1 MDKITQQS
9 TLDLQICGLGSVGN
23 NISNNKWDA
32 QSLPAQK
39 MPVPV
44 REIRKREGDCD
55 IRSPEHI
62 KGAIMEFLTHRG
74 IDAFKTS
81 RQGWKQEREV

>member
-1 MDKITQQS
+1 MDKITRQP
-9 TLDLQICGLGSVGN
+9 TLDLQIWGLGSVGN

-44 REIRKREGDCD
+44 REIRKREGNK
-55 IRSPEHI
+55 ETMTL
-62 KGAIMEFLTHRG
+62 GVLN
-74 IDAFKTS
+74 TS
-81 RQGWKQEREV
+81 REQ